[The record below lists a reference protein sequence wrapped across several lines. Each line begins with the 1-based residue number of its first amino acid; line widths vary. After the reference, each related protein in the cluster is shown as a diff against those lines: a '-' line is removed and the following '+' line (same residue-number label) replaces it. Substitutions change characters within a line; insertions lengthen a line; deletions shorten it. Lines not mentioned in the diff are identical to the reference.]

1 MRPQAPGRVLTPHAR
16 ADRNPSAATRWKKPP
31 APRPPPPPNPIPPWN
46 LPSVTPRARP
56 FPSLYKEA
64 PPCRA
69 SARYAAARKRSGTP
83 AWSVRAAAVA
93 AAEAVE
99 GLLKDGGAAG
109 RDEVHHVPGAE
120 GTQYLRA
127 AHQNDRIHD
136 ASAGGVPERQG
147 EAGSHHG
154 ERRAS
159 PVPWGPS
166 RRTRCGGWEG
176 VVPPS
181 LGSAGSVPA
190 PAPWALRDAAPWE
203 RVQGARCK
211 AAVVAL
217 SVALDELPAPL
228 CRVSRAKLRTPSSC
242 GPWYKGR
249 CAVTAGCSHLYWAA
263 GSSKPAPRPKV
274 TQVPGSCSRRRFPW
288 CRRAPRSPKAFN

>member
-147 EAGSHHG
+147 EGVCARRVRTTERGVHPLSRGVPPAGPAVAGGKVLCPLLWVALARSPLLLRGLSGTQRPGNGSKALGVRQRLLHFPWHLTNFQPHSA
-154 ERRAS
+154 AS
-159 PVPWGPS
+159 PG
-166 RRTRCGGWEG
+166 
-176 VVPPS
+176 
-181 LGSAGSVPA
+181 
-190 PAPWALRDAAPWE
+190 
-203 RVQGARCK
+203 Q
-211 AAVVAL
+211 
-217 SVALDELPAPL
+217 
-228 CRVSRAKLRTPSSC
+228 
-242 GPWYKGR
+242 
-249 CAVTAGCSHLYWAA
+249 
-263 GSSKPAPRPKV
+263 
-274 TQVPGSCSRRRFPW
+274 
-288 CRRAPRSPKAFN
+288 N